1 MDSKR
6 QYQLELFK
14 EMADFDAKKLN
25 RCRTCKYRR
34 RFLLSEY
41 SNKVIQCCVLQ
52 PSTRSNS
59 GWKTIKASDIACSAY
74 EKDE

>member
-1 MDSKR
+1 MDKDNG
-6 QYQLELFK
+6 YVGTLFK
-14 EMADFDAKKLN
+14 EMAYFDAKKLN